1 MRVPDVADV
10 QTRPAHRVKMVGT
23 AGARVR
29 RRWASW
35 RRRPGS
41 LTLCDGLRSGPEI
54 PSTVR
59 GARGLERTRDYAGP
73 TSILP
78 EPTADR
84 LRPSRVSICARGAP
98 RAERPRG
105 RAFRRGGGSG
115 DRRCEACVGS
125 HGLLAVRDRSW
136 EHRCGWEWPWHL
148 AYPSTR
154 RAALPPIRSFLAG
167 RAIKIC
173 DLTDA
178 ASDPKVD
185 VMS

>member
-1 MRVPDVADV
+1 M
-10 QTRPAHRVKMVGT
+10 
-23 AGARVR
+23 
-29 RRWASW
+29 
-35 RRRPGS
+35 
-41 LTLCDGLRSGPEI
+41 
-54 PSTVR
+54 R
-59 GARGLERTRDYAGP
+59 GARGLERSRDYAGP

-136 EHRCGWEWPWHL
+136 EHSCGWEWPWHL

-154 RAALPPIRSFLAG
+154 RAALPPIRSSLAG

-173 DLTDA
+173 APDRCRQRPESRCHELKTVQKVLDSIA
-178 ASDPKVD
+178 LQVLQRDRGLNRTFMMGENLGSDPLGTAVELI
-185 VMS
+185 VLTH